1 MAINRK
7 NKYLRSILF
16 MPVPWTFILLLIV
29 IFIAA
34 SVVFYTWIENRF
46 VFYPQSSFD
55 LTPEELRLEYKDVY
69 FNSGD
74 GNSLHG
80 WFFPL
85 QTGGPVI
92 LFFHGN
98 AGNISHRLENVR
110 LLTERNLQV
119 FIFDYRGY
127 GKSTGNPSEKG
138 IYVDGQAAYDYLVEK
153 EHISPGNIVLFGRS
167 LGGAVAIETAL
178 NRDAR
183 SIIVESAFASIKDM
197 AKTTF
202 PFNFLSSILP
212 SHYDNLNK
220 ISEIGVPKL
229 IMHGEEDEIVPF
241 SMGKRLFE
249 AAREPKFFY
258 TIKGAGHN
266 DTFTAGGEEYF
277 ENFVSFVNESKIPEI
292 NGVSP

>member
-1 MAINRK
+1 MSINRK
-7 NKYLRSILF
+7 NKDLRSILF
-16 MPVPWTFILLLIV
+16 MSVPSTFILLLIF

-34 SVVFYTWIENRF
+34 SIVFYPRIENRF

-55 LTPEELRLEYKDVY
+55 LTPEDLRLEYKDVY

-74 GNSLHG
+74 GYRLHG

-85 QTGGPVI
+85 QTGGSVI

-127 GKSTGNPSEKG
+127 GKSSGKPSEKG
-138 IYVDGQAAYDYLVEK
+138 IYVDGLAAYDYLVEK
-153 EHISPGNIVLFGRS
+153 EHISPGNVVLFGRS

-178 NRDAR
+178 NRDTR
-183 SIIVESAFASIKDM
+183 SIIVESAFASIKEM
-197 AKTTF
+197 AKTMF
-202 PFNFLSSILP
+202 PFNLFSFMLP

-220 ISEIGVPKL
+220 ISDINVPKL
-229 IMHGEEDEIVPF
+229 IIHGEEDEIVPF
-241 SMGKRLFE
+241 SMSKRLFE
-249 AAREPKFFY
+249 ASRQPKFFY
-258 TIKGAGHN
+258 TVKGAGHN
-266 DTFTAGGEEYF
+266 DTFIAGGDEYF
-277 ENFVSFVNESKIPEI
+277 ENFVSFVNESKLRDP
-292 NGVSP
+292 SLK